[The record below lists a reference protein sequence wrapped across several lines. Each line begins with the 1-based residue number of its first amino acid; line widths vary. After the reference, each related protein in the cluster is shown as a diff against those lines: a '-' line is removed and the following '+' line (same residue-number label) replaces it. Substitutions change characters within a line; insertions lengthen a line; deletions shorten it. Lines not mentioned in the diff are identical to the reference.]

1 MALVGAFT
9 HVPLH
14 GGTHVPLHGA
24 KHPSM
29 LDSWNL
35 YGSRW
40 SIHPYLFDDQSYGA
54 KQLHFDKSLWLSLE
68 HSPMFLFMGQAS
80 IHVTLMEFRSNTHP
94 CVPSWGYLHPCP
106 VMGVPSPMPCHGVTF
121 TQTKHLPM
129 SSFPSFRSIHG
140 SNMSASCWRALRLGP
155 E

>member
-40 SIHPYLFDDQSYGA
+40 SIHPCS
-54 KQLHFDKSLWLSLE
+54 SLL
-68 HSPMFLFMGQAS
+68 LFMGAKHPSMLHSWNLDQTLT
-80 IHVTLMEFRSNTHP
+80 HVFRHGGTFTH
-94 CVPSWGYLHPCP
+94 VPSWGYLHPCP
-106 VMGVPSPMPCHGVTF
+106 VMGVPSPMPRHGVTF

-129 SSFPSFRSIHG
+129 SSSPSFRFLHG